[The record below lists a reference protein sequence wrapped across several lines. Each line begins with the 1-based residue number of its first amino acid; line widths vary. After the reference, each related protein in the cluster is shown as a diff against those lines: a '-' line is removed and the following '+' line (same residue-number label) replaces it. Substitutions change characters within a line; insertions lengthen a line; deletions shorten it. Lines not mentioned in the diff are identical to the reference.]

1 MATDQTTQDPNQPHD
16 PDSQT
21 AERIRNL
28 AIVGKALN
36 ETYSDQNQEQGTDF
50 FLAKEALINFRDGIH
65 KLNLDEVSM
74 EGMDAL
80 IDLLQKEIDKRMDN
94 QQAMPV

>member
-1 MATDQTTQDPNQPHD
+1 MATDPQQPTTHD
-16 PDSQT
+16 PDEQT

-50 FLAKEALINFRDGIH
+50 FLAKEALINFREGIH
-65 KLNLDEVSM
+65 RLNLDEVSM

-80 IDLLQKEIDKRMDN
+80 IDLLEKEIAKRLND
-94 QQAMPV
+94 QQAMPVS